1 MLRTM
6 NTKPKLIGYWV
17 TTGLFAA
24 SFLASGAAELAPTP
38 AALASTLALGY
49 PAYFLTILGIWK
61 VLSAP
66 ALLAPRLPRLKEW
79 AYAGIFFDLT
89 GAAAC
94 HAFSGDSPGKIATPL
109 VLLLIAAASWA
120 LRPPSRTWKS
130 DSTLPNSAQ
139 ALASPEDVAA
149 HQRA

>member
-1 MLRTM
+1 MQ
-6 NTKPKLIGYWV
+6 TKPKVIGYWV

-24 SFLASGAAELAPTP
+24 VFLAAGAAELASEPGTV
-38 AALASTLALGY
+38 AATLALGY
-49 PAYFLTILGIWK
+49 PAYFLTILGVWK

-66 ALLAPRLPRLKEW
+66 VLLAPGLPRLKEW

-89 GAAAC
+89 GAAAS

-130 DSTLPNSAQ
+130 DTTLPSALPKSAQ
-139 ALASPEDVAA
+139 AVASPQNVAA
-149 HQRA
+149 HA

>member
-1 MLRTM
+1 MGVKTNPRA
-6 NTKPKLIGYWV
+6 IGYWAA
-17 TTGLFAA
+17 TGLVAA
-24 SFLASGAAELAPTP
+24 AFLAGGAAELMSPP
-38 AALASTLALGY
+38 AAVAGMRALGY
-49 PAYFLTILGIWK
+49 PAYFLTILGVWK

-89 GAAAC
+89 GAAAS

-120 LRPPSRTWKS
+120 LRPPSRTLAK
-130 DSTLPNSAQ
+130 Q
-139 ALASPEDVAA
+139 AEPGKDEEI
-149 HQRA
+149 R